1 MLGWCMELGASQS
14 AIAEHAKPTMSD
26 EQQRVLTQSLISLN
40 TTHVHGVTVST
51 VLLSADGF
59 ISGLASVAKDALDLS
74 SSDVFLLAVCYEATR
89 AKGGGGG
96 KSKSKGNDK
105 KTDDQ
110 VQKTKR
116 STVKALSSRQ
126 SADGTNSNSNLM
138 SQMIN
143 SDSWKGGETALRR
156 QRLASDFAIHDV
168 DGSGFLDRKEIE
180 QALRESGYFISSE
193 NLDAMIDAIDTNGDG
208 KISFDEFVTFYADME
223 EKGRLEEFANSEEKA
238 GKPPQ
243 TMTIIGRVKA
253 GVNVRNVNLNKLFQ
267 QFNGGG
273 HPKAASA
280 TAKVADENEASELL
294 QRLVDELIDKGL
306 DKQLTVG
313 DFMQS
318 PVLSAKPTMTEKQV
332 EDLFVRYDVRAL
344 PVVNDDNEV
353 IGLVSYK
360 EVTAAKQRLLNK
372 QEKRVRQLEKAA
384 EMGKPP
390 PEARPL
396 ESALKGWMKQH
407 VQIIE
412 AKTTMSEVEQ
422 ILLDTDVVQFT
433 VTSNN
438 GVKLTIA
445 TSLWADSI
453 KQSYWELAKTKH
465 FADVFPLQKQ
475 HLFVSINK
483 WVSDHTNGMIKD
495 LFDPSNPVDPN
506 MLAVLVNAVHFKGS
520 WLEKFDESKT
530 SDGEFYSK
538 ASNLPARFMSAS
550 RKMQVI
556 EYAKELGG
564 ASVLVLDYGE
574 GDAVGSP
581 EFSAAFMLPADSSEE
596 SMNALIR
603 GLSQPMST
611 ILSKAISSDVRLK
624 LPRFKLKFGPSSLK
638 DALQKLGMTHA
649 FDSTQSELFNEMSND
664 PNTYVDDIFHG
675 AAMEVTEEGTVAAA
689 ATGAVMKTRSIVI
702 PFELTFNR
710 PFVVAIV
717 HRSSG
722 LPLFLGRVEK
732 PELLFGNKDVA
743 DEL

>member
-1 MLGWCMELGASQS
+1 MFVGAAMALSQTHSS
-14 AIAEHAKPTMSD
+14 ADISSSPEFATKLFSALCTD
-26 EQQRVLTQSLISLN
+26 ESTKGENILISPLSIIQSLALIKD
-40 TTHVHGVTVST
+40 GATVQT
-51 VLLSADGF
+51 ENHQQ
-59 ISGLASVAKDALDLS
+59 LASLFADPVLEAAHSLHRS
-74 SSDVFLLAVCYEATR
+74 SI
-89 AKGGGGG
+89 GG
-96 KSKSKGNDK
+96 
-105 KTDDQ
+105 
-110 VQKTKR
+110 
-116 STVKALSSRQ
+116 
-126 SADGTNSNSNLM
+126 
-138 SQMIN
+138 
-143 SDSWKGGETALRR
+143 
-156 QRLASDFAIHDV
+156 
-168 DGSGFLDRKEIE
+168 
-180 QALRESGYFISSE
+180 IS
-193 NLDAMIDAIDTNGDG
+193 
-208 KISFDEFVTFYADME
+208 
-223 EKGRLEEFANSEEKA
+223 
-238 GKPPQ
+238 
-243 TMTIIGRVKA
+243 
-253 GVNVRNVNLNKLFQ
+253 
-267 QFNGGG
+267 
-273 HPKAASA
+273 
-280 TAKVADENEASELL
+280 
-294 QRLVDELIDKGL
+294 
-306 DKQLTVG
+306 DKQ
-313 DFMQS
+313 
-318 PVLSAKPTMTEKQV
+318 K
-332 EDLFVRYDVRAL
+332 
-344 PVVNDDNEV
+344 
-353 IGLVSYK
+353 
-360 EVTAAKQRLLNK
+360 
-372 QEKRVRQLEKAA
+372 
-384 EMGKPP
+384 
-390 PEARPL
+390 
-396 ESALKGWMKQH
+396 
-407 VQIIE
+407 
-412 AKTTMSEVEQ
+412 
-422 ILLDTDVVQFT
+422 
-433 VTSNN
+433 N

-483 WVSDHTNGMIKD
+483 WVSDHTHGMIKD
-495 LFDPSNPVDPN
+495 LFDPSTPVDPN